1 VNQGYRTRSPEEWRK
16 HDEEKWKEY
25 EQLRGYRKRSIRLTI
40 FNLIIAAMII
50 VGFILARNK
59 PVESGVYRF
68 VEGFSVS
75 LLGSEVFEYPDPVDF
90 TIKLV
95 NTRNKPVE
103 IFISSFH
110 VQIQDE
116 SGNVVYTFDYPSNV
130 SKKLPAYGSVIVF
143 DLSHEVDLSALSSG
157 DYTIRVAFSLNGKPI
172 TLSKNVEYRYL
183 TEVLPAFQHPFY
195 LVGEPVLID
204 LLLRNRSPKT
214 FDVSGGLVTIDVID
228 EHGDIVRSLRFQL
241 GDASALP
248 TTEEIYETGKSLV
261 LDKPGLYT
269 FKVQIQGKDYFF
281 ERRRSV
287 FVVERPEEDFSGL
300 SVFAE
305 VPRVAPTGE
314 AIPMKF
320 YLTNEKE
327 RRRFL
332 ECQGFHFTVSQGGV
346 PIFEYKRDTFRL
358 VLLEYEKRVIFDSED
373 WKKMKFF
380 QPGNYSVEFTVNFP
394 NGEKV
399 SKIVPLE
406 IR

>member
-1 VNQGYRTRSPEEWRK
+1 
-16 HDEEKWKEY
+16 
-25 EQLRGYRKRSIRLTI
+25 
-40 FNLIIAAMII
+40 MII
-50 VGFILARNK
+50 VGFMLARNK

-68 VEGFSVS
+68 VDGFSIS

-90 TIKLV
+90 TVKLV
-95 NTRNKPVE
+95 NTRNKSAE
-103 IFISSFH
+103 ISISSFR

-130 SKKLPAYGSVIVF
+130 LKELPAYGSVIVF

-157 DYTIRVAFSLNGKPI
+157 DYAIRVTFNLNGKPI
-172 TLSKNVEYRYL
+172 ILSKNVEYKYL

-195 LVGEPVLID
+195 LVGESVLID

-214 FDVSGGLVTIDVID
+214 FDVSGSLVTIDVID
-228 EHGDIVRSLRFQL
+228 EDGDVVRSLRFQL
-241 GDASALP
+241 GNASALP

-269 FKVQIQGKDYFF
+269 FKVQIQGENYFF

-287 FVVERPEEDFSGL
+287 FIVEKSEEDFSGL

-305 VPRVAPTGE
+305 VPRVASMGE

-332 ECQGFHFTVSQGGV
+332 ECQGFHFTVNQG
-346 PIFEYKRDTFRL
+346 L
-358 VLLEYEKRVIFDSED
+358 
-373 WKKMKFF
+373 
-380 QPGNYSVEFTVNFP
+380 
-394 NGEKV
+394 
-399 SKIVPLE
+399 
-406 IR
+406 

>member
-1 VNQGYRTRSPEEWRK
+1 MKQSYRTKSPEEWRK

-25 EQLRGYRKRSIRLTI
+25 EQLRGYRRRSIRLTI
-40 FNLIIAAMII
+40 FNLIIAAMIV
-50 VGFILARNK
+50 VGFMLARNK
-59 PVESGVYRF
+59 PMESGVYRF
-68 VEGFSVS
+68 VDGFSIS

-90 TIKLV
+90 TVKLV
-95 NTRNKPVE
+95 NTRNKSAE
-103 IFISSFH
+103 ISISSFH

-130 SKKLPAYGSVIVF
+130 LKELPAYGSVIVF

-157 DYTIRVAFSLNGKPI
+157 DYAIRVTFNLNGKPI
-172 TLSKNVEYRYL
+172 ILSKSVEYKYL

-214 FDVSGGLVTIDVID
+214 FDVSGSLATIDVMD
-228 EHGDIVRSLRFQL
+228 EDGDIVRSLRFQL
-241 GDASALP
+241 GNASALP

-269 FKVQIQGKDYFF
+269 FKVQIQGEDYFF
-281 ERRRSV
+281 ERRRSIFIV
-287 FVVERPEEDFSGL
+287 KKSEEDFSGL

-305 VPRVAPTGE
+305 VPRVASTGE
-314 AIPMKF
+314 TIPMKF

-327 RRRFL
+327 KRRFL
-332 ECQGFHFTVSQGGV
+332 ECQGFHFTVNQGGV
-346 PIFEYKRDTFRL
+346 PIFEYKRNTFRL
-358 VLLEYEKRVIFDSED
+358 VLLEYEKRMIFDSED
-373 WKKMKFF
+373 WREMKFF
-380 QPGNYSVEFTVNFP
+380 QPGNYSVEFTVNFS
-394 NGEKV
+394 NTEKV